1 MTKFL
6 PKDSIRFTLVKP
18 CDIEPDAN
26 QPRKYFDDYEL
37 SLLTDSIKQN
47 GIIQPLSIRPNGD
60 GKYILI
66 AGERRLR
73 AAISLGLKK
82 VPCIIH
88 RTDELTAAYY
98 SIIENLQRSD
108 LTVFEEA
115 EGINRLIKEYGM
127 PYSEV
132 AEQLGIAQSTLS
144 NKLRILRLEA
154 PLRERIVSARLSERH
169 ARALLRLPKEKQSDA
184 LDKIIAEAFTIRECE
199 KYIDSLLSE
208 NKKEA
213 QPIKL
218 KSSIGDIR
226 IFSNSL
232 SRLVDTMISC
242 GINAKQEK
250 IDGKDYIEYRVK
262 IRKTPSSEEIKTPV
276 QLTIC

>member
-1 MTKFL
+1 MTKFIG
-6 PKDSIRFTLVKP
+6 KDTVRFTLVKT

-37 SLLTDSIKQN
+37 SLLSDSIKQN

-60 GKYILI
+60 GKFILI

-73 AAISLGLKK
+73 AAINLGLKK

-115 EGINRLIKEYGM
+115 EGINRLIREYGM
-127 PYSEV
+127 PYTEV

-144 NKLRILRLEA
+144 NKLRILRLDST
-154 PLRERIVSARLSERH
+154 LRERIVAARLSERH
-169 ARALLRLPKEKQSDA
+169 ARALLRLPKEKQSNA
-184 LDKIIAEAFTIRECE
+184 LDKIIAEAYTIRECE
-199 KYIDSLLSE
+199 KYIDSLLTD
-208 NKKEA
+208 KKEEP
-213 QPIKL
+213 PIKL
-218 KSSIGDIR
+218 KTSIGDIR

-250 IDGKDYIEYRVK
+250 IDGKDYIEYRVT
-262 IRKTPSSEEIKTPV
+262 IRKSAKDEEVKTPV

>member
-1 MTKFL
+1 MTRFIG
-6 PKDSIRFTLVKP
+6 KDSVRFTLIKP

-26 QPRKYFDDYEL
+26 QPRKFFDEYEL

-47 GIIQPLSIRPNGD
+47 GIIQPLSVRPNGE

-73 AAISLGLKK
+73 AAINLGLKK

-115 EGINRLIKEYGM
+115 EGINRLIREYGM

-132 AEQLGIAQSTLS
+132 AAQLGLAQSTLS
-144 NKLRILRLEA
+144 NKLRILRLDP
-154 PLRERIVSARLSERH
+154 PLRERITAAGLSERH
-169 ARALLRLPKEKQSDA
+169 ARALIRLPKEKRSDA
-184 LDKIIAEAFTIRECE
+184 LDKIIAEAYTIRECE

-208 NKKEA
+208 PERTE
-213 QPIKL
+213 QPVRL
-218 KSSIGDIR
+218 KTSIGDLR

-242 GINAKQEK
+242 GINAKQER
-250 IDGKDYIEYRVK
+250 IDSKDYIEYRVR
-262 IRKTPSSEEIKTPV
+262 IRKTHRDEETETPV
-276 QLTIC
+276 QLTLC

>member
-1 MTKFL
+1 MTKL
-6 PKDSIRFTLVKP
+6 IGKDSVRFTLIKP
-18 CDIEPDAN
+18 CDIDPDCN
-26 QPRKYFDDYEL
+26 QPRKHFDEYEL

-47 GIIQPLSIRPNGD
+47 GIIQPLSVRPNGE

-88 RTDELTAAYY
+88 RTDEKTAAYY
-98 SIIENLQRSD
+98 SIIENLQRTD

-115 EGINRLIKEYGM
+115 EGISRLIKEYGM

-132 AEQLGIAQSTLS
+132 AEKLGIAQSTLS
-144 NKLRILRLEA
+144 NKLRILRLDNT
-154 PLRERIVSARLSERH
+154 LRERITAAALSERH
-169 ARALLRLPKEKQSDA
+169 ARALIRLPEEKRKNA
-184 LDKIIAEAFTIRECE
+184 LDKIIAEGYTIRECE
-199 KYIDSLLSE
+199 KYIDSLLNGSE
-208 NKKEA
+208 KAE
-213 QPIKL
+213 QPVRL
-218 KSSIGDIR
+218 KTSIGDLR

-232 SRLVDTMISC
+232 SRLVDTMVSC
-242 GINAKQEK
+242 GINAKQER

-262 IRKTPSSEEIKTPV
+262 IKKAPREDEAKPV
-276 QLTIC
+276 QLTLC

>member
-1 MTKFL
+1 MTRFIG
-6 PKDSIRFTLVKP
+6 KDIIRFTLIKP

-26 QPRKYFDDYEL
+26 QPRKFFDEYEM

-47 GIIQPLSIRPNGD
+47 GIIQPLSVRPNGE

-73 AAISLGLKK
+73 AAINLGLKK

-115 EGINRLIKEYGM
+115 EGINRLIREYGM
-127 PYSEV
+127 PYAEV
-132 AEQLGIAQSTLS
+132 AAQLGIAQSTLS
-144 NKLRILRLEA
+144 NKLRILRLDT
-154 PLRERIVSARLSERH
+154 PLRERITAAGLSERH
-169 ARALLRLPKEKQSDA
+169 ARALIRLPKERRSEA
-184 LDKIIAEAFTIRECE
+184 LDKIIAEAYTIRECE
-199 KYIDSLLSE
+199 KYIDSLLTE
-208 NKKEA
+208 TEKTEKGVR
-213 QPIKL
+213 L
-218 KSSIGDIR
+218 KTSIGDLR

-232 SRLVDTMISC
+232 SRLVDTMISS
-242 GINAKQEK
+242 GINAKQER
-250 IDGKDYIEYRVK
+250 IDGKDYIEYRVR
-262 IRKTPSSEEIKTPV
+262 IRKTPREEEAKPV
-276 QLTIC
+276 QLTLC